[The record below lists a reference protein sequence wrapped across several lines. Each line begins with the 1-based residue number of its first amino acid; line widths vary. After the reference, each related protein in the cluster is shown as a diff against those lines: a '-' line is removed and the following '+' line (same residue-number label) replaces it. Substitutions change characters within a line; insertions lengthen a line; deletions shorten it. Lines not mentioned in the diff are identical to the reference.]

1 MKTENSAPPDVRPGR
16 EPEEEAEDDE
26 AGHCGASGQ
35 PHAEDHDD
43 GEDGSEDHS
52 VKRANL
58 ISVEPRQPAPKNRP
72 NIEDDKALVREVLA
86 EPRME
91 RVATYIRQRH
101 EQRPLK
107 EIDSR
112 DCECEDAIAED
123 AQVGFSAGAVLGRE
137 AAADEDAADGEEEDG
152 EEAEAAGCPGPA
164 DLGDQVL
171 QHEGVDDAAEGAAGG
186 AAAGGEAA
194 AELEPVP
201 DGGEGGGEDEGCGGA
216 AEDAED
222 EHEVPLVARDV
233 RLERAQRV
241 HHPQRRQQRAH
252 RPEHHEPRLQPAFG
266 VEVLVFAEGEGVCAL
281 GGGGGEDGAADY
293 ACFGVVEGE
302 LGAGVGVGV
311 GDAAAGFGGDDVQP
325 YCVVVVGLPIVVV
338 RGALFCG
345 GLVVGA
351 YDLFVLHG
359 LNAMAPRV
367 FLLTTHHE
375 RGAASA
381 PKGTEGHDAPF
392 EARYEALAHGFD
404 AGVGLGGARARIG
417 AALAWRNGV
426 GVGDG

>member
-1 MKTENSAPPDVRPGR
+1 MKTENSTPPDVRPGR
-16 EPEEEAEDDE
+16 EAEEETEDDE
-26 AGHCGASGQ
+26 PRHCGSSGQ
-35 PHAEDHDD
+35 PHAKDHDD

-72 NIEDDKALVREVLA
+72 NIEDNKALVREVLA

-112 DCECEDAIAED
+112 D
-123 AQVGFSAGAVLGRE
+123 
-137 AAADEDAADGEEEDG
+137 ADGEEEDG

-164 DLGDQVL
+164 DLGDEVL

-241 HHPQRRQQRAH
+241 HHPQRREQRAH

-266 VEVLVFAEGEGVCAL
+266 VEVLVFAEGEGVRAL
-281 GGGGGEDGAADY
+281 GGGGGEDGAAED
-293 ACFGVVEGE
+293 AFFGVVEGE

-311 GDAAAGFGGDDVQP
+311 GGAAAGFGGDNVEA

-338 RGALFCG
+338 RGAFLRC

-359 LNAMAPRV
+359 LNAMAPDV
-367 FLLTTHHE
+367 FLLTTHHVE
-375 RGAASA
+375 SHS
-381 PKGTEGHDAPF
+381 PTPHTPP
-392 EARYEALAHGFD
+392 
-404 AGVGLGGARARIG
+404 
-417 AALAWRNGV
+417 
-426 GVGDG
+426 